1 MVNSKLSCP
10 FGIGG
15 AVQSPSRPMPQRHG
29 PLGLAIIVI
38 IIFAQAQKIVT
49 YPCFLYCWGCHRQRC
64 PCGLPSSG
72 LMCLLALHRRA
83 DVPCGGCGLPSSPLM
98 CLLACSVPMRLA
110 AFSGW
115 VRVRWPRPLRSVP
128 RVFVGASAHA
138 SPLRRPQPRL
148 HAVFFAQAQTLLL
161 PDGRIWDVFR
171 GFAPFDYLRPWRVHW
186 CRAAPTTTA
195 AAIIR

>member
-1 MVNSKLSCP
+1 MVNSKLSWP

-15 AVQSPSRPMPQRHG
+15 AVQSPSLPTPQRHG

-49 YPCFLYCWGCHRQRC
+49 YQRFLYCWGCHRQRC

-72 LMCLLALHRRA
+72 LMCLLSLHRRA
-83 DVPCGGCGLPSSPLM
+83 DEPCGGCGLPSSPLM

-115 VRVRWPRPLRSVP
+115 VRSLWSRPLRASLRAVGDASVP
-128 RVFVGASAHA
+128 DNPTLS
-138 SPLRRPQPRL
+138 PQPRL
-148 HAVFFAQAQTLLL
+148 HADFILTFLRKRKDFFCL
-161 PDGRIWDVFR
+161 
-171 GFAPFDYLRPWRVHW
+171 
-186 CRAAPTTTA
+186 TA
-195 AAIIR
+195 EF